1 MHAVSPTLVAHT
13 LANEK
18 IRRFVEENQP
28 ATPCLV
34 LDVDRVEHNYRALKA
49 ALPEAAIFYAIK
61 SNPAAPILQRLA
73 ALGSSFDCA
82 SVNEIDMALAAGG
95 TPERISFGN
104 TIKKQRDIAA
114 AYARGIR
121 IFAFDSHEEL
131 HKLAESAPGS
141 RVFCRILTS
150 GEGADWPL
158 SRKFGCEA
166 DMAYDLMVEA
176 QALGLKPW
184 GISFHVG
191 SQQRNPKMWDEAV
204 RSSAKLFK
212 KLEKKGIDL
221 SMINL
226 GGGFP
231 TTYQKAVP
239 TADEYGRAIHGS
251 LTKHFGNAIPKTV
264 IIEPGRGMV
273 GDAGIV
279 LSEVVLVSTKSKTDP
294 VRWVYLDIG
303 KFGGMQETMDE
314 AIKYPLA
321 TTRDDDSTSRSRV
334 IIAGPTCDSAD
345 VMYEKTE
352 YQLPDTL
359 KAGDFLTFHSAGAY
373 TTTYAAQS
381 FNGFKPLAEHYI

>member
-1 MHAVSPTLVAHT
+1 MHAGSPVLSPTTVNDKL
-13 LANEK
+13 
-18 IRRFVEENQP
+18 RQFVQQNQP

-34 LDVDRVEHNYRALKA
+34 LDVDRVEHNYNALKA

-73 ALGSSFDCA
+73 KLGSSFDCA
-82 SVNEIDMALAAGG
+82 SVNEIDMALAAGAAPG
-95 TPERISFGN
+95 RISFGN

-114 AYARGIR
+114 AFARGIG
-121 IFAFDSHEEL
+121 IYAFDSSEEL
-131 HKLAESAPGS
+131 KKLAESAPGS

-166 DMAYDLMVEA
+166 DMAYDLLLEA

-191 SQQRNPKMWDEAV
+191 SQQKNPKMWDEAV
-204 RSSAKLFK
+204 KTTAKLFR
-212 KLEKKGIDL
+212 KLEKKGVEL
-221 SMINL
+221 SMINM

-239 TADEYGRAIHGS
+239 TANEYGRAIHSS
-251 LTKHFGNAIPKTV
+251 LTRHFGNAIPKTV

-273 GDAGIV
+273 GDAGVV

-303 KFGGMQETMDE
+303 KFGGMIETMDE
-314 AIKYPLA
+314 AIKYPLE
-321 TTRDDDSTSRSRV
+321 TSRDAEQGSRSRV

-352 YQLPDTL
+352 YNFPDNL
-359 KAGDFLTFHSAGAY
+359 QAGDHIIFHSAGAY

-381 FNGFKPLAEHYI
+381 FNGFKPLDEHYI

>member
-1 MHAVSPTLVAHT
+1 MHAVSPTLV
-13 LANEK
+13 NEK
-18 IRRFVEENQP
+18 LRRFVEENQP

-49 ALPEAAIFYAIK
+49 ALPEASIFYAIK
-61 SNPAAPILQRLA
+61 SNPAQPVLQRLA
-73 ALGSSFDCA
+73 KLGSNFDCA
-82 SVNEIDMALAAGG
+82 GINEIDMALAAGG
-95 TPERISFGN
+95 TPERISYGN
-104 TIKKQRDIAA
+104 TIKKQRDITA

-121 IFAFDSHEEL
+121 IFAFDSSEEL
-131 HKLAESAPGS
+131 QKLAESAPGS
-141 RVFCRILTS
+141 KVFCRILTS

-158 SRKFGCEA
+158 SRKFGCEV

-176 QALGLKPW
+176 HALGLQPW

-191 SQQRNPKMWDEAV
+191 SQQKNPKMWDEAV

-231 TTYQKAVP
+231 TIYKKAVP
-239 TADEYGRAIHGS
+239 TANEYGRAIHSS

-303 KFGGMQETMDE
+303 KYGGMQETMDE
-314 AIKYPLA
+314 AIQYPIA
-321 TTRDDDSTSRSRV
+321 TTRDAEGASCSRV
-334 IIAGPTCDSAD
+334 IIAGPTCDSTD

-352 YQLPDTL
+352 YLLPDTL

>member
-1 MHAVSPTLVAHT
+1 MHAVSPTLV
-13 LANEK
+13 NEK
-18 IRRFVEENQP
+18 LRRFVEQNQP

-34 LDVDRVEHNYRALKA
+34 LDVDRVEHNYNALKA

-73 ALGSSFDCA
+73 RLGSNFDCA

-121 IFAFDSHEEL
+121 IYAFDSPEEL

-141 RVFCRILTS
+141 KVFCRILTS

-166 DMAYDLMVEA
+166 DMAYDLLLEA
-176 QALGLKPW
+176 HRLGLKPW

-191 SQQRNPKMWDEAV
+191 SQQKNPKMWDEAV
-204 RSSAKLFK
+204 KTTSRLFR
-212 KLEKKGIDL
+212 KLEKKGIEL
-221 SMINL
+221 SMINM

-239 TADEYGRAIHGS
+239 TANEYGQAIHGS
-251 LTKHFGNAIPKTV
+251 LTRHFGNAIPKTV

-294 VRWVYLDIG
+294 IRWVYLDIG

-314 AIKYPLA
+314 AIKYPLE
-321 TTRDDDSTSRSRV
+321 TSRDKEQGSRSRV

-352 YQLPDTL
+352 YNLPDTL

-381 FNGFKPLAEHYI
+381 FNGFRPLTEHYI

>member
-1 MHAVSPTLVAHT
+1 MHAVSPTLV
-13 LANEK
+13 NEK
-18 IRRFVEENQP
+18 LRRFIAQNQP
-28 ATPCLV
+28 VTPCLV
-34 LDVDRVEHNYRALKA
+34 LDVDRVEQNYTALKA
-49 ALPEAAIFYAIK
+49 ALPEASIFYAIK

-73 ALGSSFDCA
+73 KLGSSFDCA
-82 SVNEIDMALAAGG
+82 SVNEIDMALAAGAA
-95 TPERISFGN
+95 PERISFGN

-121 IFAFDSHEEL
+121 IYAFDSSMEL
-131 HKLAESAPGS
+131 RKLAESAPGS

-166 DMAYDLMVEA
+166 DMAYDLLLEA
-176 QALGLKPW
+176 KELGLVPW

-191 SQQRNPKMWDEAV
+191 SQQKNPKMWDEAV
-204 RSSAKLFK
+204 RSSSRLFR
-212 KLEKKGIDL
+212 KLEKKGIEL

-231 TTYQKAVP
+231 TTYLKAVP
-239 TADEYGRAIHGS
+239 TAEEYGRAIHGS

-273 GDAGIV
+273 GDAGVV
-279 LSEVVLVSTKSKTDP
+279 LAEVVLVATKSKTEP
-294 VRWVYLDIG
+294 VRWVFLDIG
-303 KFGGMQETMDE
+303 KFGGLIETMDE
-314 AIKYPLA
+314 CIKYPIE
-321 TTRDDDSTSRSRV
+321 TSKDSEAPSRSRV
-334 IIAGPTCDSAD
+334 ILAGPTCDSAD
-345 VMYEKTE
+345 VLYEKTE

-359 KAGDFLTFHSAGAY
+359 QAGDLITFHSAGAY